1 MNRFFDKILIH
12 CLSIIAMLNTM
23 HGNYLILTICLSV
36 ALSGAELYLLSD
48 EDYKD
53 IFKYDSILDYIGV
66 ILDIVAILIC
76 LSDIRL
82 IIIIPVIIYDVVCS
96 RNIVGLLLSII
107 VYVTLAYQIISDG
120 DISEMIILYVG
131 LVTIISFYLA
141 ANTKKINKLS
151 RKCIE
156 LRDDT
161 HIKQEQLAKQNAKL
175 VVARDEQIHSAQLA
189 ERNRIAREIHDN
201 VGHMLSRA
209 ILQMGALLSIYKE
222 EPLHE
227 QLEGVR
233 ETLDGAM
240 NNIRSSVHDL
250 HDESIDVKSQIE
262 TMAKPLNEKFKVDL
276 DLDIDEN
283 MNRQI
288 KYVIIGVCKEAI
300 SNIMK
305 YSVNSNVDI
314 KLIWHPSMYQLV
326 IHDYYQMPDDESGKK
341 VRNNS
346 SGDNALSSYISNS
359 SGMGLE
365 GIRNR
370 VESVDGLVRIMDDDG
385 FKVFVTIPIK

>member
-66 ILDIVAILIC
+66 ILYIVAILIC

-96 RNIVGLLLSII
+96 RNIVGLLISII

-120 DISEMIILYVG
+120 DISQMNIFYVG
-131 LVTIISFYLA
+131 ILMLISFYLA

-250 HDESIDVKSQIE
+250 HDESIDVKAQIE

-283 MNRQI
+283 MNRHI

-326 IHDYYQMPDDESGKK
+326 IHDYYQMPDDDSGKK

>member
-12 CLSIIAMLNTM
+12 CLSIIAMLNIM
-23 HGNYLILTICLSV
+23 HGNYLVLTICLSV
-36 ALSGAELYLLSD
+36 ALSGAELYFISD
-48 EDYKD
+48 GDYKEF
-53 IFKYDSILDYIGV
+53 FKYDSVLDYMGV
-66 ILDIVAILIC
+66 ILDIIAILIC
-76 LSDIRL
+76 LSDERL
-82 IIIIPVIIYDVVCS
+82 IIVIPVIMYDVVFS

-120 DISEMIILYVG
+120 DISQMNIFYVG
-131 LVTIISFYLA
+131 LLMLISFYLA

-250 HDESIDVKSQIE
+250 HDESIDVKAQIE

-326 IHDYYQMPDDESGKK
+326 IHDYYQMPDDDSGKK

>member
-12 CLSIIAMLNTM
+12 CLSIIAMLNIM
-23 HGNYLILTICLSV
+23 HGNYLVLTICLSV
-36 ALSGAELYLLSD
+36 ALSGAELYLLND
-48 EDYKD
+48 GDYKE
-53 IFKYDSILDYIGV
+53 FFQYDSILDYMGV
-66 ILDIVAILIC
+66 LLDIVAILIC
-76 LSDIRL
+76 LSDKRL
-82 IIIIPVIIYDVVCS
+82 IIVIPVILYDIVFS

-107 VYVTLAYQIISDG
+107 VYVSSAYQITSDG
-120 DISEMIILYVG
+120 DVSQMNILYVG
-131 LVTIISFYLA
+131 LIMLISFYLA
-141 ANTKKINKLS
+141 ANTKKINRLN

-222 EPLHE
+222 EPIHE

-250 HDESIDVKSQIE
+250 HDESIDVRAQIE

-276 DLDIDEN
+276 ELDIDEN

-314 KLIWHPSMYQLV
+314 KLVWHPSMYQLV
-326 IHDYYQMPDDESGKK
+326 IHDYYQMSNDENGKEMHK
-341 VRNNS
+341 QASKNNV
-346 SGDNALSSYISNS
+346 LSSYISNS

>member
-12 CLSIIAMLNTM
+12 CLSIIAMLNIM
-23 HGNYLILTICLSV
+23 HGNYLVLTICLSV
-36 ALSGAELYLLSD
+36 ALSGAELYLLND
-48 EDYKD
+48 GDYKE
-53 IFKYDSILDYIGV
+53 FFQYDSILDYMGV
-66 ILDIVAILIC
+66 LLDIVAILIC
-76 LSDIRL
+76 LSDKRL
-82 IIIIPVIIYDVVCS
+82 IIVIPVILYDIVFS

-107 VYVTLAYQIISDG
+107 VYVSSAYQITSDG
-120 DISEMIILYVG
+120 DVSKMNILYVG
-131 LVTIISFYLA
+131 LIMLISFYLA
-141 ANTKKINKLS
+141 ANTKKINRLN

-250 HDESIDVKSQIE
+250 HDESIDVRAQIE

-276 DLDIDEN
+276 ELDIDEN

-314 KLIWHPSMYQLV
+314 KLVWHPSMYQLV
-326 IHDYYQMPDDESGKK
+326 IHDYYQMSNDENGKEMRK
-341 VRNNS
+341 QASKNNV
-346 SGDNALSSYISNS
+346 LSSYISNS

>member
-131 LVTIISFYLA
+131 LVTIISFYLV

-326 IHDYYQMPDDESGKK
+326 IYDYYQMPDDESGKK

>member
-12 CLSIIAMLNTM
+12 CLSIIAMLNIM
-23 HGNYLILTICLSV
+23 HGNYLVLTICLSV
-36 ALSGAELYLLSD
+36 ALSGAELYLLND
-48 EDYKD
+48 GDYKE
-53 IFKYDSILDYIGV
+53 FFQYDSILDYMGV
-66 ILDIVAILIC
+66 LLDIVAILIC
-76 LSDIRL
+76 LSDKRL
-82 IIIIPVIIYDVVCS
+82 IIVIPVILYDIVFS

-107 VYVTLAYQIISDG
+107 VYVSSAYQITSDG
-120 DISEMIILYVG
+120 DVSQMNIVYVG
-131 LVTIISFYLA
+131 LIMLISFYLA
-141 ANTKKINKLS
+141 ANTKKINRLN

-209 ILQMGALLSIYKE
+209 ILQRGALLSIYKE
-222 EPLHE
+222 EPIHE
-227 QLEGVR
+227 QREGVR

-250 HDESIDVKSQIE
+250 HDESIDVRAQIE

-276 DLDIDEN
+276 ELDIDEN

-314 KLIWHPSMYQLV
+314 KLVWHPSMYQLV
-326 IHDYYQMPDDESGKK
+326 IHDYYQMSNDENGKEMHK
-341 VRNNS
+341 QASKNNV
-346 SGDNALSSYISNS
+346 LSSYISNS

-385 FKVFVTIPIK
+385 FKLFVTIPIK

>member
-12 CLSIIAMLNTM
+12 CLSIIAMLNIM
-23 HGNYLILTICLSV
+23 HGNYLVLTICLSV
-36 ALSGAELYLLSD
+36 ALSGAELYLLND
-48 EDYKD
+48 GDYKE
-53 IFKYDSILDYIGV
+53 FFQYDSILDYMGV
-66 ILDIVAILIC
+66 LLDIVAILIC
-76 LSDIRL
+76 LSDKRL
-82 IIIIPVIIYDVVCS
+82 IIVIPVILYDIVFS

-107 VYVTLAYQIISDG
+107 VYVSSAYQITSDG
-120 DISEMIILYVG
+120 DVSQMNILYVG
-131 LVTIISFYLA
+131 LIMLISFYLA
-141 ANTKKINKLS
+141 ANTKKINRLN

-222 EPLHE
+222 EPIHE

-250 HDESIDVKSQIE
+250 HDESIDVRAQIE

-276 DLDIDEN
+276 ELDIDEN

-314 KLIWHPSMYQLV
+314 KLVWHPSMYQLV
-326 IHDYYQMPDDESGKK
+326 IHDYYQMSNDENGKEMRK
-341 VRNNS
+341 QASKNNV
-346 SGDNALSSYISNS
+346 LSSYISNS

>member
-120 DISEMIILYVG
+120 DISKMIILYVG

-326 IHDYYQMPDDESGKK
+326 IYDYYQMPDDESGKK

>member
-141 ANTKKINKLS
+141 ANTKKINRLS

-326 IHDYYQMPDDESGKK
+326 IHDYYQLPDDEDGKK
-341 VRNNS
+341 MRKNT
-346 SGDNALSSYISNS
+346 GGENALSSYISNS

>member
-53 IFKYDSILDYIGV
+53 ILKYDSILDYIGV

>member
-326 IHDYYQMPDDESGKK
+326 IYDYYQMPDDESGKK

>member
-96 RNIVGLLLSII
+96 RNIVGLLISII

-120 DISEMIILYVG
+120 DISQMNIFYVG
-131 LVTIISFYLA
+131 ILMLISFYLA

-250 HDESIDVKSQIE
+250 HDESIDVKAQIE

-326 IHDYYQMPDDESGKK
+326 IHDYYQMPDDDSGKK

>member
-53 IFKYDSILDYIGV
+53 IFNYDSILDYIGV

-131 LVTIISFYLA
+131 LVTIVSFYLA

-262 TMAKPLNEKFKVDL
+262 TMAKPLNEKFKVYL

-385 FKVFVTIPIK
+385 IKVFVTIPIK

>member
-1 MNRFFDKILIH
+1 
-12 CLSIIAMLNTM
+12 
-23 HGNYLILTICLSV
+23 
-36 ALSGAELYLLSD
+36 
-48 EDYKD
+48 
-53 IFKYDSILDYIGV
+53 
-66 ILDIVAILIC
+66 
-76 LSDIRL
+76 
-82 IIIIPVIIYDVVCS
+82 
-96 RNIVGLLLSII
+96 
-107 VYVTLAYQIISDG
+107 
-120 DISEMIILYVG
+120 
-131 LVTIISFYLA
+131 
-141 ANTKKINKLS
+141 
-151 RKCIE
+151 
-156 LRDDT
+156 
-161 HIKQEQLAKQNAKL
+161 
-175 VVARDEQIHSAQLA
+175 
-189 ERNRIAREIHDN
+189 
-201 VGHMLSRA
+201 
-209 ILQMGALLSIYKE
+209 
-222 EPLHE
+222 
-227 QLEGVR
+227 
-233 ETLDGAM
+233 
-240 NNIRSSVHDL
+240 
-250 HDESIDVKSQIE
+250 
-262 TMAKPLNEKFKVDL
+262 MAKPLNEKFKVDL

>member
-1 MNRFFDKILIH
+1 
-12 CLSIIAMLNTM
+12 ML
-23 HGNYLILTICLSV
+23 
-36 ALSGAELYLLSD
+36 
-48 EDYKD
+48 
-53 IFKYDSILDYIGV
+53 
-66 ILDIVAILIC
+66 
-76 LSDIRL
+76 
-82 IIIIPVIIYDVVCS
+82 
-96 RNIVGLLLSII
+96 
-107 VYVTLAYQIISDG
+107 
-120 DISEMIILYVG
+120 
-131 LVTIISFYLA
+131 ISFYLA
-141 ANTKKINKLS
+141 ANTKKINRLN

-250 HDESIDVKSQIE
+250 HDESIDVRAQIE

-276 DLDIDEN
+276 ELDIDEN

-314 KLIWHPSMYQLV
+314 KLVWHPSMYQLV
-326 IHDYYQMPDDESGKK
+326 IHDYYQMSNDENGKEMRK
-341 VRNNS
+341 QVSKNNV
-346 SGDNALSSYISNS
+346 LSSYISNS

>member
-12 CLSIIAMLNTM
+12 CLSIIAMLNIM
-23 HGNYLILTICLSV
+23 HGNYLVLTICLSV
-36 ALSGAELYLLSD
+36 ALSGAELYLLND
-48 EDYKD
+48 GDYKE
-53 IFKYDSILDYIGV
+53 FFQYDSILDYMGV

-76 LSDIRL
+76 LSDKRL
-82 IIIIPVIIYDVVCS
+82 IIVIPVILYDIVFS
-96 RNIVGLLLSII
+96 RNIVGLLLSIV
-107 VYVTLAYQIISDG
+107 VYVSSAYQITSDG
-120 DISEMIILYVG
+120 DVSQMNILYVG
-131 LVTIISFYLA
+131 LIMLISFYLA
-141 ANTKKINKLS
+141 ANTKKINRLN

-250 HDESIDVKSQIE
+250 HDESIDVRAQIE

-276 DLDIDEN
+276 ELDIDEN

-314 KLIWHPSMYQLV
+314 KLVWHPSMYQLV
-326 IHDYYQMPDDESGKK
+326 IHDYYQMSNDENGKEMRK
-341 VRNNS
+341 QASKNNV
-346 SGDNALSSYISNS
+346 LSSYISNS